1 MLGEAQIE
9 VKNRFSPTRQLF
21 ALTPELSD
29 KILTLGMRSQTPSQS
44 TDERARPRSVQV
56 RETLTRRIGQGLLPA
71 GSRLPSEPALATEL
85 GVSRATLRE
94 ALRALE
100 SEGLVRRMWGSGT
113 FVADGRRVANSLD
126 LNFGVTDA
134 IRAAGMQAGI
144 EQARH
149 WLEPATVSEA
159 TRLELQPGSDL
170 LVVER
175 VRTADGK
182 PVVLSRDILPARLV
196 AKQPDLADEML
207 RRSIYEVFERDLGIV
222 IRHGVASFRPVRAEL
237 TVAQRLSVVRGA
249 LLLAIWQ
256 VDYSE
261 EGTPVLSSYEYHLAD
276 AFDFTVLR
284 RGPGRRSS

>member
-1 MLGEAQIE
+1 MPGPLG
-9 VKNRFSPTRQLF
+9 
-21 ALTPELSD
+21 
-29 KILTLGMRSQTPSQS
+29 QS
-44 TDERARPRSVQV
+44 TDERARPRSVRV
-56 RETLTRRIGQGLLPA
+56 RETLTQRIGQGLLPA

-144 EQARH
+144 DQARH

-159 TRLELQPGSDL
+159 ARLELQPGSDL

-182 PVVLSRDILPARLV
+182 PVVLSRDILPARLL

-207 RRSIYEVFERDLGIV
+207 RRSIYEVFEHDLGIV
-222 IRHGVASFRPVRAEL
+222 IHHGVASFRPVRAEL
-237 TVAQRLSVVRGA
+237 TVAERLSVARGA

>member
-1 MLGEAQIE
+1 MPAGPVEA
-9 VKNRFSPTRQLF
+9 
-21 ALTPELSD
+21 
-29 KILTLGMRSQTPSQS
+29 RSK
-44 TDERARPRSVQV
+44 PRSIRV
-56 RETLTRRIGQGLLPA
+56 RDELTQRIDRGMLPA
-71 GSRLPSEPALATEL
+71 GSRLPSESALAVEL

-196 AKQPDLADEML
+196 AKQPEIADQML
-207 RRSIYEVFERDLGIV
+207 TRSIYEVLERELGLV
-222 IRHGVASFRPVRAEL
+222 IHHGVASFRPVRADV
-237 TVAQRLSVVRGA
+237 TVARRLGVPRGE

-261 EGTPVLSSYEYHLAD
+261 DGAPVLPSYEYHLAD
-276 AFDFTVLR
+276 AFEFTVLR
-284 RGPGRRSS
+284 RGPGRRLS